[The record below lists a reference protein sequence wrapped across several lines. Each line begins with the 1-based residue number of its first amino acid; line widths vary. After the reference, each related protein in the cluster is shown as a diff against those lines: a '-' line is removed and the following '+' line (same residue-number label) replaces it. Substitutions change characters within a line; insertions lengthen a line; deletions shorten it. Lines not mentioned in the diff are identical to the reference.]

1 VVCTRK
7 SNKQT
12 LEQKIED
19 ETKKSFLMDGSYLY
33 DSKFYV
39 SKNGQ
44 ADKKIFEYKVF
55 GTRPDGNGKTRKEKF
70 LG

>member
-1 VVCTRK
+1 
-7 SNKQT
+7 
-12 LEQKIED
+12 
-19 ETKKSFLMDGSYLY
+19 MDGSYLY